1 MHIRSGMKRATVVV
15 AAAIALTLGL
25 ASCSGDASAGG
36 LATLSPD
43 KELPTDTQK
52 QLQSAVEDAMTAT
65 GSSGAIAGVWVPW
78 SGSWQAGLGTVSP
91 DSKTPVDVDMTFRAG
106 PITRAMTCD
115 VLYTLADKGTVE
127 LDDPVTDY
135 VGGMPQF
142 TDVTLEQLCDGTS
155 GLGSYDALL
164 HNQSVTNPAR
174 VWDPRE
180 LVGYGVGDV
189 TGDVRPGISFRD
201 SDAGYLLL
209 GLALERASGETLRE
223 LYEQHVFGPL
233 GMTHTQ
239 LPGDAA
245 ALPVVDSSTPLHGF
259 YLASKDKSGAYECAK
274 QTDISEASASYGGAD
289 SGVVSDIT
297 DVATYVHALA
307 AGTLEKSKT
316 RFSAPL
322 QLSSAL
328 PSWITTS
335 GGAVQ
340 AGSFVGEYG
349 SARGYLT
356 AAFSDPKSGLTVVV
370 VLNNSTAGGS
380 AVAALARELAAIAV
394 QAPATSGEKA
404 VAVGMPWT
412 AQQAHQLIA
421 DAAICAPPEK

>member
-1 MHIRSGMKRATVVV
+1 MHIRSGMKRATVTVV
-15 AAAIALTLGL
+15 AAVALTLGL
-25 ASCSGDASAGG
+25 ASCSGDAAAGG
-36 LATLSPD
+36 LATLAPD
-43 KELPTDTQK
+43 RALPSDTQK

-65 GSSGAIAGVWVPW
+65 GSSGAIVGVWVPW
-78 SGSWQAGLGTVSP
+78 SGSWQKGLGTVSP

-106 PITRAMTCD
+106 PVTRAMTCD
-115 VLYTLADKGTVE
+115 VLYTLADKGTVK

-142 TDVTLEQLCDGTS
+142 TDVTLTQLCDGTS
-155 GLGSYDALL
+155 GLGSYDAMLED
-164 HNQSVTNPAR
+164 QSVTNPAR
-174 VWDPRE
+174 AWDPRE

-189 TGDVRPGISFRD
+189 SGDVKPGMSYRD

-209 GLALERASGETLRE
+209 GLALERATGKTLAE
-223 LYEQHVFGPL
+223 LYEKDVFDPL
-233 GMTHTQ
+233 GMSHTQ

-245 ALPVVDSSTPLHGF
+245 ALPVVDSSAALHGF
-259 YLASKDKSGAYECAK
+259 YLASKTKSGAYECTK

-289 SGVVSDIT
+289 SGVVSDIA
-297 DVATYVHALA
+297 DLATYAHALA
-307 AGTLEKSKT
+307 AGTLVQSKT
-316 RFSAPL
+316 RFAAPL
-322 QLSSAL
+322 QLSSSL

-340 AGSFVGEYG
+340 AGSFIGEYG

-370 VLNNSTAGGS
+370 VLNNSTAGDT
-380 AVAALARELAAIAV
+380 VIAALARELAAIAV

-412 AQQAHQLIA
+412 AAQAHDVIA
-421 DAAICAPPEK
+421 DEAICAAPEK